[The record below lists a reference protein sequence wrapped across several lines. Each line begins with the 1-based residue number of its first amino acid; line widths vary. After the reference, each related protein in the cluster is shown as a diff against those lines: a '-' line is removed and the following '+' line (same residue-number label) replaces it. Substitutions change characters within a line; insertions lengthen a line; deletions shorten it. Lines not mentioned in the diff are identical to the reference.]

1 MMRHLALAALL
12 ALALLPARPVADR
25 QTATTPC
32 CRVYASVL
40 DDHDA
45 PIADLAAA
53 DVAVKEDGKP
63 REIVSVESPT
73 GPLQIVILVDDSGT
87 GIFRFGLN
95 GLMQL
100 LQGKAEISL
109 RVVTGQVQTI
119 VETTADPRAWVDG
132 LARVGVRPATPDGG
146 QLLEG
151 ISEAAKDLQRR
162 EARRPVIIALTVG
175 GQEQSTLLA
184 RPVLDTLHGSR
195 AVLHVLFADSPAVRP
210 VAAAGRAS
218 DLLEE
223 NFNLSRVL
231 GDGPKQSG
239 GRRRDVLA
247 TGAIMQGVQQ
257 IARELLA
264 QYAITYARPAGGNA
278 PQKLEVSVKRR
289 GAKVT
294 APTRAPAR

>member
-1 MMRHLALAALL
+1 MTRACVLAALL
-12 ALALLPARPVADR
+12 GLVLIPSRLDADR
-25 QTATTPC
+25 QAAPTPC
-32 CRVYASVL
+32 LVYASVL

-45 PIADLAAA
+45 PITDLGAA
-53 DVAVKEDGKP
+53 DVTVKEDGKP
-63 REIVSVESPT
+63 RAVVSVESPT
-73 GPLQIVILVDDSGT
+73 GPLQIVILVDDNGT
-87 GIFRFGLN
+87 GIFRFGIS

-100 LQGKAEISL
+100 LQSKAELSL

-119 VETTADPRAWVDG
+119 FPTTTDARVWMDG
-132 LARVGVRPATPDGG
+132 LARVGVRPPTPEGG

-151 ISEAAKDLQRR
+151 ISEAAKDLQKG

-175 GQEQSTLLA
+175 GQEQSALLA

-195 AVLHVLFADSPAVRP
+195 AVLHVLFAESPAVRP
-210 VAAAGRAS
+210 AATAGKPA

-247 TGAIMQGVQQ
+247 TGAIIQGIQQ

-264 QYAITYARPAGGNA
+264 QYAITYARPVGGN
-278 PQKLEVSVKRR
+278 PSQKLEVSVKRR
-289 GAKVT
+289 GAKVM